1 MNRRSIQIL
10 VYCSLFIALSI
21 VLTRFA
27 SFRFVV
33 AGVENVRVGLG
44 PFPILLAGIMFGP
57 LFGALVG
64 ILADLAGFFIS
75 PMGSYM
81 PHFTLVSALYGFIP
95 GLMMYIPLPHS
106 FDFSRSFRIRMIA
119 GVIASQFV
127 TQWILLPWFLFL
139 TFQIPWQVSLIPR
152 YITAPIQVLLYI
164 VIAFALFSQ
173 PLFRVWVVKDKAK
186 QAGKS
191 S

>member
-21 VLTRFA
+21 VLRIF
-27 SFRFVV
+27 SLRIMVS
-33 AGVENVRVGLG
+33 GVELRFGLSS
-44 PFPILLAGIMFGP
+44 FPILLAGVMFGP

-64 ILADLAGFFIS
+64 TLADVAGFFS
-75 PMGSYM
+75 TVQMGAYM

-95 GLMMYIPLPHS
+95 GLMMYIQLPALS
-106 FDFSRSFRIRMIA
+106 GFAKSFRIRLIS
-119 GVIASQFV
+119 GVIASQIV
-127 TQWILLPWFLFL
+127 TQWILLPWFFL
-139 TFQIPWQVSLIPR
+139 IISKVPWQASLFPR
-152 YITAPIQVLLYI
+152 LITTPIQI
-164 VIAFALFSQ
+164 IAFISLGLALFSQ
-173 PLFRVWVVKDKAK
+173 PLFGVWVTKDKVK

>member
-10 VYCSLFIALSI
+10 VYCGIFIAFSV

-27 SFRFVV
+27 SIRFAV

-44 PFPILLAGIMFGP
+44 TFPILLAGIMFGP

-75 PMGSYM
+75 PMGAYM
-81 PHFTLVSALYGFIP
+81 PHFTLVSAMYGLIP
-95 GLMMYIPLPHS
+95 GLMMHLPLFASKNPLTL
-106 FDFSRSFRIRMIA
+106 FRVRYIA
-119 GVIASQFV
+119 GVVFSQLI
-127 TQWILLPWFLFL
+127 TQWILLPWFLSL

-152 YITAPIQVLLYI
+152 FITAPIQI
-164 VIAFALFSQ
+164 VIFLLLGLALFAH
-173 PLFRVWVVKDKAK
+173 PAFEVWIPKTKANHQK
-186 QAGKS
+186 
-191 S
+191 